1 MRAAKGEVMIDHSR
15 SNNTLTDTF
24 ATLLDPSTFTT
35 LLDVDA
41 RGLVEKTFVIENTG
55 GANGA
60 TVRIRGSVDG
70 GANFDE
76 DIQAATNIA
85 FGAKL
90 VVKTSDYYTD
100 IKVDA
105 HRQGAGLDTSVDCR
119 FAGRRNDVSAE
130 IV

>member
-1 MRAAKGEVMIDHSR
+1 MAIDRSR
-15 SNNTLTDTF
+15 SDNQLTGTL

-41 RGLVEKTFVIENTG
+41 RGLIEKTFVIENTG
-55 GANGA
+55 GSNGA
-60 TVRIRGSVDG
+60 TVRIQGSVDG

-85 FGAKL
+85 AGAKL

-100 IKVDA
+100 IKVEA
-105 HRQGAGLDTSVDCR
+105 HKQTIALDTSVDCR
-119 FAGRRNDVSAE
+119 FAGRRNENAPLG
-130 IV
+130 